1 MASIGVFIIRIILGL
16 TFVGH
21 GAQKLFGWFGG
32 GGVKG
37 TGKFFESIGIKPGT
51 AMAALAGLSEFGGG
65 LLFAL
70 GLITPIA
77 ALLIIGPM
85 LMAIIKVHAAN
96 GFWSSNG
103 GMEYNLVII
112 AVAVGVAM
120 TGAGSYSIDAMIF

>member
-1 MASIGVFIIRIILGL
+1 TFI
-16 TFVGH
+16 GH

-37 TGKFFESIGIKPGT
+37 TGQFFESIGIKPGH
-51 AMAALAGLSEFGGG
+51 AMVLLAGLSACGGG

-70 GLITPIA
+70 GMVTRLA
-77 ALLIIGPM
+77 ALLIVCPM

-103 GMEYNLVII
+103 GVEYNLVVM
-112 AVAVGVAM
+112 AAALGVALV
-120 TGAGSYSIDAMIF
+120 GAGDYSMDAFIL